1 MVMQERICGQK
12 GIFPK
17 YTAVMTAA
25 QRYRIVTPTCYLNKD
40 SFMQEK
46 EKLESRTFMLFLFIV
61 SVGFMLL
68 IKPFFGTIFWAC
80 AMAVIFAPLQ
90 QRLLKRWPNCKNRSA
105 LATLFVCIVI
115 VILPVAFVISS
126 VVTEGILA
134 YEKLESG
141 EINPAQYIESMR
153 TAFPALNNLLNR
165 LGLDVNNLKEDAMNA
180 AMSSGKFIASRT
192 LSLGQ
197 NAFEFLLS
205 LVLMLYVTF
214 FMLRDGRY
222 LVDLMIRA
230 LPLGDVRERMLFSL
244 FAEVTRATIKGNV
257 VIAILQGSIGGITL
271 WALDIHGAILWGVVM
286 AFASLIPAVG
296 SALVWVPI
304 ALYLTAIGDMTS
316 ALILTGIGAGVI
328 GILDNV
334 LRPILVGR
342 DTKLP
347 DYIVL
352 LSTLG
357 GIALFGINGFVIGPL
372 VAALFLAFWG
382 IFIHDLNTLEPGLHT
397 DPNPIE
403 EAPKELG

>member
-1 MVMQERICGQK
+1 
-12 GIFPK
+12 
-17 YTAVMTAA
+17 
-25 QRYRIVTPTCYLNKD
+25 
-40 SFMQEK
+40 MQEK
-46 EKLESRTFMLFLFIV
+46 LETRTFLLFLFAV
-61 SVGFMLL
+61 SIGFALL

-80 AMAVIFAPLQ
+80 AIAVIFAPLQ
-90 QRLLKRWPNCKNRSA
+90 QRLLKRWPNHKNLTA
-105 LATLFVCIVI
+105 LATLFLCIVI
-115 VILPVAFVISS
+115 VILPVVFVISS
-126 VVTEGILA
+126 VVNEGVMV
-134 YEKLESG
+134 YNKLLSG

-153 TAFPALNNLLNR
+153 TAFPALNNLLAR
-165 LGLDVNNLKEDAMNA
+165 LGIDMSNLKDDALNA
-180 AMSSGKFIASRT
+180 AMSSGKFIAGHT
-192 LSLGQ
+192 LSIGQ
-197 NAFEFLLS
+197 NAFEFLMS
-205 LVLMLYVTF
+205 VVLMLYITF
-214 FMLRDGRY
+214 FMLRDGSY

-304 ALYLTAIGDMTS
+304 ALYLTAIGEVTS
-316 ALILTGIGAGVI
+316 ALILTGIGAGII
-328 GILDNV
+328 GMLDNV

-372 VAALFLAFWG
+372 VAALFIAFWG
-382 IFIHDLNTLEPGLHT
+382 IFIHDVNNLAPGVHT
-397 DPNPIE
+397 DPDPNENLPPAIILQSE
-403 EAPKELG
+403 SPQSALAKKVPPKAED

>member
-1 MVMQERICGQK
+1 
-12 GIFPK
+12 
-17 YTAVMTAA
+17 
-25 QRYRIVTPTCYLNKD
+25 
-40 SFMQEK
+40 MQEK
-46 EKLESRTFMLFLFIV
+46 LETRTFLLFLMIV
-61 SVGFMLL
+61 SIGFALL

-90 QRLLKRWPNCKNRSA
+90 QRLLKRWPNRKNLSA
-105 LATLFVCIVI
+105 LATLVVCIVI
-115 VILPVAFVISS
+115 VILPVVFVISS
-126 VVTEGILA
+126 VVSEGILV
-134 YEKLESG
+134 YDKLQSG

-153 TAFPALNNLLNR
+153 TAFPALSNLLNK
-165 LGLDVNNLKEDAMNA
+165 LGIDMNNFKEDALSTV
-180 AMSSGKFIASRT
+180 MSSGRFLATHTISI
-192 LSLGQ
+192 GQ
-197 NAFEFLLS
+197 NAFEFLVS
-205 LVLMLYVTF
+205 IVLMLYITF
-214 FMLRDGRY
+214 FMLRDGSY

-230 LPLGDVRERMLFSL
+230 LPLGDVRERKLFAL
-244 FAEVTRATIKGNV
+244 FAEVTRASIKGNV
-257 VIAILQGSIGGITL
+257 VIAMLQGTIGGVTL

-316 ALILTGIGAGVI
+316 ALILTGIGAGII
-328 GILDNV
+328 GMLDNV

-372 VAALFLAFWG
+372 VAALFIAFWG
-382 IFIHDLNTLEPGLHT
+382 IFIHDINNLAPGVHT
-397 DPNPIE
+397 DPSE
-403 EAPKELG
+403 EPPKTNNY

>member
-1 MVMQERICGQK
+1 
-12 GIFPK
+12 
-17 YTAVMTAA
+17 
-25 QRYRIVTPTCYLNKD
+25 
-40 SFMQEK
+40 MQEK
-46 EKLESRTFMLFLFIV
+46 EKLETRTFLLFLFIV
-61 SVGFMLL
+61 SVGFILL
-68 IKPFFGTIFWAC
+68 MKPFFGTIFWAC

-90 QRLLKRWPNCKNRSA
+90 QRLLKRWPNRKNLSA
-105 LATLFVCIVI
+105 LATLAICIVI
-115 VILPVAFVISS
+115 VILPLAFVISS
-126 VVTEGILA
+126 VVSEGILA
-134 YEKLESG
+134 YNKLESG

-153 TAFPALNNLLNR
+153 TAFPALNNLLGR
-165 LGLDVNNLKEDAMNA
+165 LGVDMNNLKDDAMA
-180 AMSSGKFIASRT
+180 SGKFIAGHT

-197 NAFEFLLS
+197 NAFEFLMS
-205 LVLMLYVTF
+205 MVLMLYVTF
-214 FMLRDGRY
+214 FMLRDGSY
-222 LVDLMIRA
+222 LVELLIRA

-257 VIAILQGSIGGITL
+257 VIAMLQGTIGGITL

-304 ALYLTAIGDMTS
+304 ALYLTAIGEVTS
-316 ALILTGIGAGVI
+316 ALILTGIGAGII
-328 GILDNV
+328 GMLDNV

-382 IFIHDLNTLEPGLHT
+382 IFLHDINTLEPGVHT
-397 DPNPIE
+397 DPDPNENLPPEIILQSE
-403 EAPKELG
+403 LPQSALAKKVPPKSED

>member
-1 MVMQERICGQK
+1 
-12 GIFPK
+12 
-17 YTAVMTAA
+17 
-25 QRYRIVTPTCYLNKD
+25 
-40 SFMQEK
+40 MQEK
-46 EKLESRTFMLFLFIV
+46 EKLETRTFLLFLFIV
-61 SVGFMLL
+61 SVGFILL
-68 IKPFFGTIFWAC
+68 MKPFFGTIFWAC

-90 QRLLKRWPNCKNRSA
+90 QRLLKRWPNRKNLSA
-105 LATLFVCIVI
+105 LATLAICIVI
-115 VILPVAFVISS
+115 VILPLAFVISS
-126 VVTEGILA
+126 VVSEGILA
-134 YEKLESG
+134 YNKLESG

-153 TAFPALNNLLNR
+153 TAFPALNNLLGR
-165 LGLDVNNLKEDAMNA
+165 LGVDMNNLKDDAMAA
-180 AMSSGKFIASRT
+180 AMSSGKFIAGHT

-197 NAFEFLLS
+197 NAFEFLMS
-205 LVLMLYVTF
+205 MVLMLYVTF
-214 FMLRDGRY
+214 FMLRDGSY
-222 LVDLMIRA
+222 LVELLIRA

-257 VIAILQGSIGGITL
+257 VIAMLQGTIGGITL

-304 ALYLTAIGDMTS
+304 ALYLTAIGEVTS
-316 ALILTGIGAGVI
+316 ALILTGIGAGII
-328 GILDNV
+328 GMLDNV

-382 IFIHDLNTLEPGLHT
+382 IFLHDINTLEPGVHT
-397 DPNPIE
+397 DPDPNENLPPEIILQSE
-403 EAPKELG
+403 LPQSALAKKVPPKSED